1 MVGKAATVTGQTL
14 TPEQIGIGMRISIHP
29 HTDAFVDVILAALE
43 DTTTTA
49 QQRGILQN
57 LVIETGEVSTYVGVR
72 SGKAGQQLAEYATT
86 LIAAAS
92 RASNRAHLTS
102 HLLLSRGCPGEAACE
117 LVPGEVPA
125 ETHVDLELT
134 GLPAVAAW
142 SLYPLADDGLPHME
156 PIMAAIEAAKSSG
169 IDVVSEHYATVLRGD
184 LAEVLALVVNAWGR
198 VGEQVPHVV
207 SHVSISL
214 DSPSAGSS
222 DTEAGA
228 R

>member
-1 MVGKAATVTGQTL
+1 MVGKVPTVTGQTL

-29 HTDAFVDVILAALE
+29 HTDAFVDAILAALDE
-43 DTTTTA
+43 TTTTA
-49 QQRGILQN
+49 RERGILEN

-72 SGKAGQQLAEYATT
+72 SGAAAQQLAEYATT

-92 RASNRAHLTS
+92 RASGRAHLTS

-125 ETHVDLELT
+125 EQPVTLEST

-142 SLYPLADDGLPHME
+142 SLYPLADDGVPHMG
-156 PIMAAIEAAKSSG
+156 PIMEEIARARSTG
-169 IDVVSEHYATVLRGD
+169 VDVVSEHYATVLRGD
-184 LAEVLALVVNAWGR
+184 LAEVLTLVVNAWGR

-214 DSPSAGSS
+214 DSPSSGAADSG
-222 DTEAGA
+222 EGA